1 MKNKTSISYFDFLE
15 IDNVEGRFF
24 KELQIYWLLV
34 KEYGLMVVNMASIE
48 ELLEMY
54 SCIASERACVVNREM
69 YLSNK
74 PEVSYI
80 DYLDKIIRIN
90 TLVIS
95 DFEKDELEEAF
106 KEVQ

>member
-1 MKNKTSISYFDFLE
+1 
-15 IDNVEGRFF
+15 
-24 KELQIYWLLV
+24 
-34 KEYGLMVVNMASIE
+34 MVVNMASIE

-106 KEVQ
+106 KEVH